1 MSHLGPTREA
11 YLSRCIPFEKYL
23 TMHKMPTL
31 KSSLWIAL
39 VLTAATGFAACG
51 NAPTEPTSQSAAVQG
66 AVAKD
71 VKVAEFQG
79 LMVREGALL
88 LDVRSDGEW
97 AEGHLEGAAYIPFA
111 SADFNQQLAALPKD
125 RPVLVYC
132 ASGGRSAKAMQALN
146 AAGHPEVYNLLGG
159 IRAWE
164 GAGNPVVHTE
174 PVQIQ

>member
-1 MSHLGPTREA
+1 MKPS
-11 YLSRCIPFEKYL
+11 S
-23 TMHKMPTL
+23 TL

-39 VLTAATGFAACG
+39 VLTAATGLAACG
-51 NAPTEPTSQSAAVQG
+51 TAPTEPTAQSAAAQG

-71 VKVAEFQG
+71 VKVAEFQT
-79 LMVREGALL
+79 LMAREGALL

-159 IRAWE
+159 IRAWQ
-164 GAGNPVVHTE
+164 GAGNAVVHTE
-174 PVQIQ
+174 PVEIQ